1 MHACVRPLLH
11 ATAPAVRASIAAT
24 ASADAV
30 VALSDWTS
38 GRGAAGLV
46 AFACV
51 HTAAVVGCFPA
62 TILFELAAGL
72 LFGVYQGA
80 AVAWSAKV
88 LAATITYL
96 VSSGIARAA
105 LSAAGVEEAAARAY
119 AAQPSLANLAQ
130 SVERDGARFTLLARL
145 SPIPSWLNNYGLAL
159 AGVSLDDY
167 FPATALATLP
177 AVLTHV
183 YAGSLFSSA
192 LEIVERDGAASFPS
206 FASLVLGAA
215 GALGGGLL
223 LREVAAA
230 AASTTES
237 GGRGEG
243 GGGGDQSAAARPQR
257 IWRRSDPRASVV
269 GDDGPRI
276 LDSSNCET
284 GGGTSTLAGL
294 NTAIVGGGA
303 SGLLLAHRLLDAGAS
318 VTLLEARGDP
328 RDGRVREG
336 RAYALGLGLRGRAAI
351 RAVDEALWQAVKAE
365 GFGSDRFTLHAPFFG
380 DEPSVLIYQSDLCS
394 ALLTALEARHRASG
408 RLDMQFR
415 ARVEK
420 VDPESGELAWR
431 RRPGES
437 ELHSAVRAS
446 FAERCPSFNAER
458 ATLGGSLK
466 VLRLER
472 MPARLA
478 PDAVHLVP
486 GAGGLAAFLEPT
498 ARGEACALLSW
509 RGDTLTT
516 TLPDGSKGSWQPAS
530 ATDAD
535 AARRALASALPLLA
549 DALNT
554 TAIGEQFVAQRVSK
568 AATVRCNSYSLGR
581 AALLGDAAHSTGG
594 ASGQG
599 CNSALQDAISL
610 SDVLSRFDGDVAA
623 ALPAYSRERVPEGT
637 ALLDL
642 STGPGADAP
651 PTRKLLYAASSALD
665 FLLSPLGLRD
675 PPLQTLLTT
684 SLTPF
689 AEIRRR
695 REAAFGPFPSSAEFA
710 AQIEEVACGRVRIG
724 S

>member
-1 MHACVRPLLH
+1 MRCLCYNCIAMHACVRPLLH

-192 LEIVERDGAASFPS
+192 LEIVEGDGAASFPS

-257 IWRRSDPRASVV
+257 NWRRSDPRASVV

-276 LDSSNCET
+276 LDSSNC
-284 GGGTSTLAGL
+284 TSM
-294 NTAIVGGGA
+294 
-303 SGLLLAHRLLDAGAS
+303 RLPPHPSLIPS
-318 VTLLEARGDP
+318 CP
-328 RDGRVREG
+328 R
-336 RAYALGLGLRGRAAI
+336 
-351 RAVDEALWQAVKAE
+351 
-365 GFGSDRFTLHAPFFG
+365 P
-380 DEPSVLIYQSDLCS
+380 P
-394 ALLTALEARHRASG
+394 
-408 RLDMQFR
+408 
-415 ARVEK
+415 
-420 VDPESGELAWR
+420 
-431 RRPGES
+431 
-437 ELHSAVRAS
+437 
-446 FAERCPSFNAER
+446 RCPPRPPRWPRFLPRE
-458 ATLGGSLK
+458 T
-466 VLRLER
+466 
-472 MPARLA
+472 A
-478 PDAVHLVP
+478 P
-486 GAGGLAAFLEPT
+486 
-498 ARGEACALLSW
+498 
-509 RGDTLTT
+509 
-516 TLPDGSKGSWQPAS
+516 Q
-530 ATDAD
+530 
-535 AARRALASALPLLA
+535 ARRA
-549 DALNT
+549 
-554 TAIGEQFVAQRVSK
+554 
-568 AATVRCNSYSLGR
+568 AAR
-581 AALLGDAAHSTGG
+581 AHSPG
-594 ASGQG
+594 
-599 CNSALQDAISL
+599 
-610 SDVLSRFDGDVAA
+610 
-623 ALPAYSRERVPEGT
+623 
-637 ALLDL
+637 
-642 STGPGADAP
+642 STP
-651 PTRKLLYAASSALD
+651 P
-665 FLLSPLGLRD
+665 
-675 PPLQTLLTT
+675 
-684 SLTPF
+684 
-689 AEIRRR
+689 
-695 REAAFGPFPSSAEFA
+695 
-710 AQIEEVACGRVRIG
+710 
-724 S
+724 